1 MNCFQS
7 IAATLLLLSLQLP
20 AQEGLRF
27 LEKRIAEDPDDF
39 VAQTQYGSRC
49 LDELRDTG
57 RMEWLA
63 RAEAAK
69 RAAFKGITLEQN
81 PSGVLLE
88 GKIALA
94 SHRFADAL
102 ATARLYRELQP
113 EKPAGL
119 RLLFDAQFETG
130 EYDAAAATLGLLEKA
145 QPHSVDVASRWMRLA
160 SIHGRVDDA
169 VRAADECIAVA
180 KALTPSQPQMLAW
193 CLVQRGEFAF
203 RMGDF
208 PTADEHYTAALAVVP
223 RGWSAQEHLAELRAA
238 QERPDE
244 ALALLGEAI
253 TATDRP
259 ELFQAAGDVAA
270 TAGRADLAEQ
280 SYAQALARYVA
291 GGTLYRHHLAG
302 FYCDAKPDYPTAVA
316 LAKADVAQ
324 RKSIAA
330 FDALAWA
337 LYLNGEL
344 QDARAAAERAIAT
357 GTLDSHILRHAG
369 LISISNGDLARGR
382 ELIQKSAAANPRQ
395 QTFHFHR

>member
-1 MNCFQS
+1 MTCFQS
-7 IAATLLLLSLQLP
+7 IAATLLFLSLQLP

-63 RAEAAK
+63 RAGAAE
-69 RAAFKGITLEQN
+69 RAAFNGITPELN
-81 PSGVLLE
+81 PGGVLLK
-88 GKIALA
+88 GKVALA
-94 SHRFADAL
+94 CHRFADAL
-102 ATARLYRELQP
+102 AAARLYRELQP
-113 EKPAGL
+113 EKPASL

-130 EYDAAAATLGLLEKA
+130 EYDAAAATLALLEKA
-145 QPHSVDVASRWMRLA
+145 QPHSVDAASRVIRLA
-160 SIHGRVDDA
+160 WIRGHVEDS

-180 KALTPSQPQMLAW
+180 KGLTPPQPQVLAW
-193 CLVQRGEFAF
+193 CLVQRGELAF
-203 RMGDF
+203 RTGDF
-208 PTADEHYTAALAVVP
+208 PTAEEHYTAALAVVP
-223 RGWSAQEHLAELRAA
+223 RGWSALEHLAELRAA

-259 ELFQAAGDVAA
+259 ELFQAAGDVAV

-337 LYLNGEL
+337 LYLNGDL
-344 QDARAAAERAIAT
+344 QDARDAAERAIAT